1 MRDSAKA
8 ISNQLDAIKHLA
20 QKLKGQAIAA
30 KAQISAAKWDN
41 TMVDLIKML
50 EEAARDSGSIRVD
63 LEKISKDLNQMKA
76 GIEAMIANANVQY
89 EA

>member
-1 MRDSAKA
+1 
-8 ISNQLDAIKHLA
+8 
-20 QKLKGQAIAA
+20 
-30 KAQISAAKWDN
+30 
-41 TMVDLIKML
+41 MVDLIKML